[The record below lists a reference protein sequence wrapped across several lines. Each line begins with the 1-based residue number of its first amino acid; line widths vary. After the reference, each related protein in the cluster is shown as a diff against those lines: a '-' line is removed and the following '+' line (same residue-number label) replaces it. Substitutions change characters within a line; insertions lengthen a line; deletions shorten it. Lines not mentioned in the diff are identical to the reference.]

1 MFVADILVVIVTRVR
16 WKYCLK
22 CQYDQE
28 ELVQLGDVSIG
39 FGRHADGQKVLVVN
53 LEYFNAY
60 NTGILSYN
68 TDKWFP
74 T

>member
-1 MFVADILVVIVTRVR
+1 M
-16 WKYCLK
+16 
-22 CQYDQE
+22 
-28 ELVQLGDVSIG
+28 QLGDVSIG

-68 TDKWFP
+68 TDK
-74 T
+74 